1 MCPVCGQRRLVVRSS
16 AAGVYEFCPNC
27 LTITGRPR
35 KPEAGGRFSEKKSP
49 GA

>member
-16 AAGVYEFCPNC
+16 AAGRYEFCPNC
-27 LTITGRPR
+27 LTITGRPG
-35 KPEAGGRFSEKKSP
+35 KPEASGRFRKKKSP